1 MTTGSRF
8 SQPIREHVILLLL
21 SCSFCISICGDVPC
35 VAVGTWH
42 FSSLALEHA
51 KGVLEA
57 GGSALDAAERGIN
70 ALELDTSEQTFV
82 GYGGLPNAEGH
93 MELDAAIMDGGHG
106 MALCRIHSC
115 MFASHFCMRAVYACE
130 HVAVGRTRVSSECN
144 ISSLE

>member
-1 MTTGSRF
+1 MALGRHGSM
-8 SQPIREHVILLLL
+8 PIQERLILLLAL
-21 SCSFCISICGDVPC
+21 SLCSLVRISSVPC

-93 MELDAAIMDGGHG
+93 MELDAAIMDGEHG
-106 MALCRIHSC
+106 PV
-115 MFASHFCMRAVYACE
+115 SHKKNSWCFDVTMRACMHAC
-130 HVAVGRTRVSSECN
+130 HTYVGTYICR
-144 ISSLE
+144 